1 MEDSANDEFL
11 GSSAAIASSLI
22 SYCRKTDQHVYIRI
36 AETLESLDDPDGGVT
51 YVTLEGVREAM
62 NKTEALREPLPA

>member
-1 MEDSANDEFL
+1 MEDSANEEFL

-22 SYCRKTDQHVYIRI
+22 SFCRKTDQHVYIRI